1 VLLINCS
8 PLQIQKTHIL
18 AIATLDEQG
27 AAQYRN
33 AHNQIPESLN
43 PSEYRMLGVMDQ
55 DGAVYTLRALDIAGS
70 IYWRVYKHTS
80 APGLIADG
88 LRPVEVLY
96 EYSALKS
103 TLGFLYGH
111 GGLEVHGFA
120 HAHYVDGKVA
130 VFIRFPRVTS
140 GGRTVIMS
148 EAGIFAFDS
157 DDAGQ
162 ASNDFPIMAVATMED
177 GSFVRAYAKTG
188 RGEA

>member
-1 VLLINCS
+1 MLLINCS

-27 AAQYRN
+27 ATQYRN
-33 AHNQIPESLN
+33 AHNQIPEILN
-43 PSEYRMLGVMDQ
+43 PDEYRMLGVMDQ
-55 DGAVYTLRALDIAGS
+55 DGAVYTLRVLDIAGS
-70 IYWRVYKHTS
+70 IYWRVYKHAS
-80 APGLIADG
+80 VPGLTGDG
-88 LRPVEVLY
+88 VRPVEMLY
-96 EYSALKS
+96 EYSALKN
-103 TLGFLYGH
+103 TLGFLYGY
-111 GGLEVHGFA
+111 GGLEGSGFA
-120 HAHYVDGKVA
+120 HAHYVDGKVTI
-130 VFIRFPRVTS
+130 FIRFPRASS

-188 RGEA
+188 QGGA